1 MKRKRLKQFLCAL
14 LTVSMVAGQPLS
26 LLAAEEAVTEV
37 GAEGFSDAQEAV
49 EDVDEEQVLDA
60 QELCMDAIPEK
71 VRGYFNGFVLGSVL
85 SDYLNLLGKAR
96 RHDRSVRRYM
106 WQVAY

>member
-1 MKRKRLKQFLCAL
+1 M
-14 LTVSMVAGQPLS
+14 
-26 LLAAEEAVTEV
+26 
-37 GAEGFSDAQEAV
+37 
-49 EDVDEEQVLDA
+49 LDA

>member
-1 MKRKRLKQFLCAL
+1 MLLLKNEGATRALDERADRFL
-14 LTVSMVAGQPLS
+14 
-26 LLAAEEAVTEV
+26 
-37 GAEGFSDAQEAV
+37 AQY
-49 EDVDEEQVLDA
+49 DGGHQVLDA

>member
-1 MKRKRLKQFLCAL
+1 MLAISNERFFLLRPAI
-14 LTVSMVAGQPLS
+14 PLS
-26 LLAAEEAVTEV
+26 MGRKSRSREILLCI
-37 GAEGFSDAQEAV
+37 SDRFLAQY
-49 EDVDEEQVLDA
+49 DGGHQVLDA